1 MAYGVNSPFGLVPYG
16 HLISGVDNIKTNS
29 NYKINANSY
38 SLNKGDP
45 VVYAT
50 SSGTYSYAQSAA
62 EIMLYNPTPVFA
74 AA

>member
-38 SLNKGDP
+38 SLNKK
-45 VVYAT
+45 
-50 SSGTYSYAQSAA
+50 S
-62 EIMLYNPTPVFA
+62 EIVEI
-74 AA
+74 